1 MTKTLYDVARDVCHK
16 FGVPWTDPRT
26 GKTYPPP
33 KKAPKKKAK
42 KQNEMVRQKLERSNE
57 PRLRIDRDAG

>member
-33 KKAPKKKAK
+33 KEGSKK
-42 KQNEMVRQKLERSNE
+42 E
-57 PRLRIDRDAG
+57 G